1 MDVVNVRPKSMAR
14 RISVGL
20 PTHLKLESS
29 NYGFQPASKPTYATS
44 SEGVKRRHWI
54 TASEVVSSTLISL
67 PFILLAV
74 TKNLHGAAQ
83 VSEGALGNGPL
94 EKQAQQEVT
103 GSKLPLA
110 VGLDALST
118 CFLTS
123 GILLLVGATVK
134 VPGLL
139 SGATGERQGASG
151 HRQTGGAQ
159 TGMLT
164 VAGFQKIV
172 TRCLKVGL
180 PFYACLK
187 LGDVRTVSTLV
198 TAMVTDLTASDENP
212 QGSNRSLKTLLRSRR
227 WTVTILTLQFLSDL
241 IGLTNS
247 TGVAGILTGYLAL
260 SVSVFALP
268 LPFPIHT
275 SRKPH
280 ISSPVEPPP
289 PTGSN
294 TLATLK
300 EVPTTS
306 NTTLTPERALSSL
319 VYTPED
325 VDFTLSAGVLAAGI
339 SLVLF
344 FLFAIPNSGIV
355 SGYQIGGGL
364 LTTFAAV
371 LSMTFTQPQSLRQ
384 SRGVGLVLGSS
395 FACLS
400 SAVLTPGS
408 WTMLSFQCVSI
419 SIYFAATVK
428 DTQSSASSSRHNHT
442 QHHHTSEHSHH
453 DELSAFSRYLLDCS
467 GKWPLL
473 HSILL
478 EKDSRRIFYFM
489 ILNFAFML
497 VQTFYGIATGSLGL
511 LSDSIHMFF
520 DCLALVV
527 GLCAAVMSKWPP
539 STRFPYGFGKVDTLA
554 GFANGIFLMLISIEI
569 VYEAAERLVEGS
581 EMQRLSELLTV
592 SGLGLVV
599 NLVGI
604 TAFGHAHH
612 GHGHSHGGHDHG
624 HAHPGHAHADHSH
637 THCEHSTNS
646 HISHNHGPNP
656 IHHHHHHHHHEHDH
670 HEHEHEHAHLH
681 DHLNCPTPSPYS
693 SIPATPSKPM
703 HPHSHHHGHGHHHH
717 GNENMYGIYLHILA
731 DTLGSVAVVISTILI
746 HFYGWAGFD
755 PVASVIIAVLIFA
768 SAVPLVKSSARTL
781 LLTIPED
788 TEFDLREALAG
799 VSALRGVSGYA
810 VPKFWLEEG
819 DDRRVLGVMH
829 VFVAKGADMEDV
841 RERAVNYLRTRG
853 MNILVQVEREGSGRC
868 WCRGAS
874 GLSPR

>member
-1 MDVVNVRPKSMAR
+1 M
-14 RISVGL
+14 
-20 PTHLKLESS
+20 
-29 NYGFQPASKPTYATS
+29 
-44 SEGVKRRHWI
+44 
-54 TASEVVSSTLISL
+54 SSTLITL
-67 PFILLAV
+67 PLILLSV
-74 TKNLHGAAQ
+74 SKHLHGTLEL
-83 VSEGALGNGPL
+83 SESLVGNDML
-94 EKQAQQEVT
+94 KEHARQEIAT
-103 GSKLPLA
+103 SASPLA
-110 VGLDALST
+110 VGSDTLST
-118 CFLTS
+118 CVLTS
-123 GILLLVGATVK
+123 GVLLLVGTAMKARGLVK
-134 VPGLL
+134 GSLEEG
-139 SGATGERQGASG
+139 SGYGQGG
-151 HRQTGGAQ
+151 MH

-164 VAGFQKIV
+164 VVGSQKIA

-180 PFYACLK
+180 PFYASLK
-187 LGDVRTVSTLV
+187 LGDVRVASTLM
-198 TAMVTDLTASDENP
+198 AALVTDFMASDAHP
-212 QGSNRSLKTLLRSRR
+212 QNANQGVKRLLKSRR
-227 WTVTILTLQFLSDL
+227 WTIAIFTLQFLSDL

-260 SVSVFALP
+260 CISVFALP
-268 LPFPIHT
+268 PPFPTHVSKKAYAT
-275 SRKPH
+275 
-280 ISSPVEPPP
+280 SPVEPPP

-294 TLATLK
+294 VLATLK
-300 EVPTTS
+300 EVPTTT
-306 NTTLTPERALSSL
+306 NVIPPPEVKRSSL

-325 VDFTLSAGVLAAGI
+325 VNFTLLAGVLATIA
-339 SLVLF
+339 SLVLY
-344 FLFAIPNSGIV
+344 FLFAIPNVGPISVYGIGSGI
-355 SGYQIGGGL
+355 
-364 LTTFAAV
+364 LTTCAAA
-371 LSMTFTQPQSLRQ
+371 LSMTFTQPQSLRE
-384 SRGVGLVLGSS
+384 SRGVGLILGSS
-395 FACLS
+395 LSCLS
-400 SAVLTPGS
+400 SGILTPES
-408 WTMLSFQCVSI
+408 WAIFGFQCIFVSFC
-419 SIYFAATVK
+419 FAATIK
-428 DTQSSASSSRHNHT
+428 DTQSSASSSRHD
-442 QHHHTSEHSHH
+442 QSIRHHTRDHSHH
-453 DELSAFSRYLLDCS
+453 HDMSACSQYLLKS
-467 GKWPLL
+467 SQNWPLL
-473 HSILL
+473 HSILM

-592 SGLGLVV
+592 SGLGLLV

-624 HAHPGHAHADHSH
+624 HAGHDHAGHGHAHHEASAHSH
-637 THCEHSTNS
+637 IAHNHSPS
-646 HISHNHGPNP
+646 HIH
-656 IHHHHHHHHHEHDH
+656 HDH
-670 HEHEHEHAHLH
+670 HEHEHAHEHDQTHLH
-681 DHLNCPTPSPYS
+681 DHLSCPTPSPYS
-693 SIPATPSKPM
+693 SIPATPSKPI
-703 HPHSHHHGHGHHHH
+703 HPHSHHHGHGHHHHHH

-755 PVASVIIAVLIFA
+755 PLASIIIAVLIFA
-768 SAVPLVKSSARTL
+768 SAIPLVKSSARTL

-819 DDRRVLGVMH
+819 DDRRVLGVIH
-829 VFVAKGADMEDV
+829 IFVARGADMEDV
-841 RERAVNYLRTRG
+841 RERAVNYLKTRS
-853 MNILVQVEREGSGRC
+853 MNIVVQVEREGSGRC

>member
-1 MDVVNVRPKSMAR
+1 MS
-14 RISVGL
+14 
-20 PTHLKLESS
+20 
-29 NYGFQPASKPTYATS
+29 
-44 SEGVKRRHWI
+44 RRHWI
-54 TASEVVSSTLISL
+54 TASEVMSSTLISL

-74 TKNLHGAAQ
+74 VRNLHRAPQ
-83 VSEGALGNGPL
+83 LSEVALGNGPL
-94 EKQAQQEVT
+94 EKPAQQEITDSV
-103 GSKLPLA
+103 SPLA
-110 VGLDALST
+110 VGSDTLST
-118 CFLTS
+118 CILTS

-134 VPGLL
+134 VRGLL
-139 SGATGERQGASG
+139 SGAAEERTAASG
-151 HRQTGGAQ
+151 YRQIGSMR

-164 VAGFQKIV
+164 VAGSQKIV

-180 PFYACLK
+180 PFYASLK
-187 LGDVRTVSTLV
+187 LGNMRTVLILL
-198 TAMVTDLTASDENP
+198 AALVTDLMASDENP
-212 QGSNRSLKTLLRSRR
+212 QAANRNIKRLLKSRR
-227 WTVTILTLQFLSDL
+227 WTVAVFALQFLIDL
-241 IGLTNS
+241 TGLTNS

-260 SVSVFALP
+260 CISVFALAP
-268 LPFPIHT
+268 PFPIHT
-275 SRKPH
+275 PRKTH
-280 ISSPVEPPP
+280 ITSPVEPPP

-306 NTTLTPERALSSL
+306 NTILLPYSKLSSL
-319 VYTPED
+319 VNTPED
-325 VDFTLSAGVLAAGI
+325 VDFTLLAGGLAAGF

-344 FLFAIPNSGIV
+344 FLFAIPTGGTFSV
-355 SGYQIGGGL
+355 YRIGGGL
-364 LTTFAAV
+364 LTTCAAG
-371 LSMTFTQPQSLRQ
+371 LSMTFAQPQSLRQ

-395 FACLS
+395 FSWLS
-400 SAVLTPGS
+400 SAILTPGS
-408 WTMLSFQCVSI
+408 WPMLGFQCVSVGI
-419 SIYFAATVK
+419 CFAATIR
-428 DTQSSASSSRHNHT
+428 DTRASTSSSRHDHSH
-442 QHHHTSEHSHH
+442 HHHTREHSHH
-453 DELSAFSRYLLDCS
+453 DGLSGFSRYLLKTS
-467 GKWPLL
+467 QQWPLL

-624 HAHPGHAHADHSH
+624 HAHAGHAQADDSH
-637 THCEHSTNS
+637 THHEHSTNS
-646 HISHNHGPNP
+646 HICHSHTTSQIHHDHDHHY
-656 IHHHHHHHHHEHDH
+656 HHHHHQTHP
-670 HEHEHEHAHLH
+670 H
-681 DHLNCPTPSPYS
+681 DHLSYPTPSPYS
-693 SIPATPSKPM
+693 SVPATPSKPI

-768 SAVPLVKSSARTL
+768 SAIPLVKSSARTL

-819 DDRRVLGVMH
+819 DDRQVLGVIH

-841 RERAVNYLRTRG
+841 RERAVGYLKTRG